1 MNVQMMVRAQDPM
14 SSVMAAE
21 RALGFAGT
29 HRERILA
36 VLREGDGMTAHEIAD
51 ATGLTVVQV
60 DRRLPELRQA
70 GMARV
75 CTKDDADVIR
85 AGFRVWEAV

>member
-1 MNVQMMVRAQDPM
+1 MNVQTMVRASDPL

-21 RALGFAGT
+21 GALRFAGT
-29 HRERILA
+29 HRDRIRAALQ
-36 VLREGDGMTAHEIAD
+36 EGGRMTAHEIAD

-70 GMARV
+70 GEARV
-75 CTKDDADVIR
+75 CSDVLGDMMR
-85 AGFRVWEAV
+85 DGFRVWEAA